1 MADASVNGLAASRKT
16 ILIADDEPAM
26 RRLIRDS
33 LSEKSYEIVEAADG
47 RAVIKMIQNASVDL
61 IITDVCMPERDG
73 LETIQAIRRLRVNT
87 KILAVSGAFDGL
99 FLAAARAF
107 GADAALAKPFRPNDL
122 ADCVDQLLQ
131 AA

>member
-1 MADASVNGLAASRKT
+1 MGNTATPGHLAIKR

-33 LSEKSYEIVEAADG
+33 LADKTYEILEASDG
-47 RAVIKMIQNASVDL
+47 RGVIKIIGQTQVDL

-73 LETIQAIRRLRVNT
+73 LETIQEIRRMQT
-87 KILAVSGAFDGL
+87 SSKILAVSGAFDGL

-107 GADAALAKPFRPNDL
+107 GADAALAKPFRPMDL
-122 ADCVDQLLQ
+122 VSCVDQLLN